1 MNLTRVF
8 DILPFQNSKYPNVAA
23 VAEQID
29 GKWKKY
35 SIEECQIHI
44 DEYSKMLF
52 ILGFRKGDFLIIWP
66 ELASVSWLFLDLAAQ
81 QIGGV
86 VIPIHASFKKEQIS
100 HILQETQAKL
110 AFVQSISDVEALK
123 ENLNAAYLEVFPLW
137 VKDRNNLDSLS
148 HKYKKNSPIDLATL
162 KQSVQPS
169 DLATIIYTSGTTGV
183 PKGVMLTHANL
194 MSNLHSMMPLLPVDS
209 SKRSISFLPYSHI
222 FERTA
227 IFTYIAMGCSVH
239 FIKDRND
246 LLDAFKEVQPH
257 FFTAVPRILE
267 KIYAG
272 VLTYQARQNFV
283 YKKIIDW
290 ALKIGMAY
298 KEYAGFRP
306 IYSVKQSIAKTIAFN
321 KLHRILGGKVE
332 AVIVGAAHLQPNLGK
347 IFAAS
352 GIQIR
357 EGYGMTETSPAISF
371 NRFQPGLNRF
381 GTVGVPVPGVQVK
394 IEEPNEEGE
403 GEIVVKGD
411 NVMQGYFKNEVAS
424 KAVFT
429 EDGWFKTG
437 DVGKFID
444 KRFLKITDRKKDIF
458 KTSSGKYIAPQPLE
472 KRFEGHPLIDQIMV
486 IGFQKPYCVA
496 LIKPNFLL
504 LEHWANEHQVHWT
517 SPQYMVINIKI
528 RQKMEAIVE
537 ELNGTLPSH
546 QKIRQFHLFFKEWS
560 VESGELSY
568 TLKPIRSIILK
579 QYEKEIVALY
589 K

>member
-8 DILPFQNSKYPNVAA
+8 DILTFQNSKYPNATA
-23 VAEQID
+23 LAERIN
-29 GKWKKY
+29 GSWKKY
-35 SIEECQIHI
+35 SLKECQQHI
-44 DEYSKMLF
+44 DKYSKVLYF
-52 ILGFRKGDFLIIWP
+52 LGLRKGDFLIIWP
-66 ELASVSWLFLDLAAQ
+66 ELASVNWLFLDLAAQ

-86 VIPIHASFKKEQIS
+86 VIPIHASFKKEQII
-100 HILQETQAKL
+100 HILNETKAKL
-110 AFVQSISDVEALK
+110 AFVQSTREIGILRK
-123 ENLNAAYLEVFPLW
+123 NLINENLNVIPLRA
-137 VKDRNNLDSLS
+137 KDRNNLDFLS
-148 HKYKKNSPIDLATL
+148 NKYEKNSQVDLTPL

-169 DLATIIYTSGTTGV
+169 DLATIIYTSGTTGI
-183 PKGVMLTHANL
+183 PKGVMLTHDNL
-194 MSNLHSMMPLLPVDS
+194 MSNLHSMMPLLPVDP

-227 IFTYIAMGCSVH
+227 IYTYIAMGCSVH
-239 FIKDRND
+239 FIEDRKDM
-246 LLDAFKEVQPH
+246 LEAFKEVQPH

-267 KIYAG
+267 KIYEG
-272 VLTYQARQNFV
+272 VLTYQTRQNIV
-283 YKKIIDW
+283 NKKIIGW
-290 ALKIGMAY
+290 ALKVGMDY

-306 IYSVKQSIAKTIAFN
+306 IYKLKQRIAKTIAFN
-321 KLHRILGGKVE
+321 KLNRILGSKVE

-394 IEEPNEEGE
+394 IDEPNEEGE
-403 GEIVVKGD
+403 GEILVKGN
-411 NVMQGYFKNEVAS
+411 NVMQGYFKNEEATR
-424 KAVFT
+424 AVFS
-429 EDGWFKTG
+429 ENGWFKTG
-437 DVGKFID
+437 DVGKFIEN
-444 KRFLKITDRKKDIF
+444 RFLQITDRKKDIF

-472 KRFEGHPLIDQIMV
+472 KHFEGHPLIDQIMV
-486 IGFQKPYCVA
+486 IGFQKPYCAA
-496 LIKPNFLL
+496 LIKPNFPL
-504 LEHWANEHQVHWT
+504 LEQWANEHQVHWT

-528 RQKMEAIVE
+528 RQKIEAVVE

-560 VESGELSY
+560 TEGGELSY
-568 TLKPIRSIILK
+568 TMKPIRGIILK